1 MKSWRNYIKEA
12 VIIASVILLTILMM
26 DYNARLEKL
35 NLLNEKAAN
44 IRAEATMV
52 VETQVS
58 LQTQIA
64 EATSENITEAEARSN
79 GEIQE
84 GDQLIVPLAAE
95 GTPLL
100 DTSLPTPVPEQIKK
114 WQVWM
119 ALFFEK

>member
-64 EATSENITEAEARSN
+64 EATSEHITEAEARSN

-95 GTPLL
+95 GAPLL
-100 DTSLPTPVPEQIKK
+100 DTTLPPPVPEQIKK